1 MSYRLSDSVTS
12 VSPCL
17 SLSVPSL
24 ASVRTWGL
32 MSTVFLA
39 VLLVLPPC
47 LPAQVIIETAPGQA
61 PPPPPPP
68 PIQLPGMPARDQRGP
83 EVGTAQLRGRITA
96 ADGGAPLRKVQVRL
110 SAAALRMP
118 RMGTTDAEGKYE
130 FRDLPA
136 GRYTVMATKPGYVS
150 LQYGQR
156 RPLEQGRPI
165 ELADKQVADKI
176 DLRLPR
182 GGVLTGR
189 IVDEFN
195 DPVADASVSVMQMRY
210 TGGRRRPVPVSR
222 PSQTNDLGQFRVWGL
237 PPGEYLV
244 SATLRSFGMDPQ
256 MIMGASQESTGY
268 APTFYPGTASV
279 AEAQRVTVTLGAEA
293 SGIEFALLP
302 VRTAK
307 ITGIVVD
314 AEGRPFTEGNVMMI
328 QSMGTPGGGDGM
340 MFMAGPGGAG
350 RLGADGGFTI
360 SNVTP
365 GEYTLQ
371 ARVRRGKPGSAPA
384 SDFVMPGEG
393 ETGNA
398 TVTVTG
404 EDIAG
409 LVIVAS
415 RGAKMT
421 GHVLFDGAAPPAS
434 RTENLRVFAQPVG
447 GDSMP
452 MFGGM
457 PGRIG
462 TDGKFELTGLT
473 GRRVIRAMGAQG
485 WFVKSVRVDGR
496 DVTDSGI
503 DFKGGDDISGVEI
516 TLTTQ
521 MAEISGTVKGPDG
534 KPARDYAVVVFP
546 DDKDRWTPES
556 RYFGQARPDQE
567 GRFKVVGLPEETY
580 LVAALEYAD
589 GSDWRDPE
597 FLDRL
602 RESATRVTAA
612 SGTLKEIQL
621 TIVAVP

>member
-1 MSYRLSDSVTS
+1 MLVCVMTS
-12 VSPCL
+12 P
-17 SLSVPSL
+17 
-24 ASVRTWGL
+24 
-32 MSTVFLA
+32 VFS
-39 VLLVLPPC
+39 
-47 LPAQVIIETAPGQA
+47 QVIIETAPGQA

-68 PIQLPGMPARDQRGP
+68 PVQLPGMPARDQRGP
-83 EVGTAQLRGRITA
+83 EIGTAQLRGRITA

-110 SAAALRMP
+110 GAADLRMP
-118 RMGTTDAEGKYE
+118 RMATTDAEGKYE

-136 GRYTVMATKPGYVS
+136 GRYTVTATKPGYVS

-165 ELADKQVADKI
+165 ELVDKQVADKI

-195 DPVADASVSVMQMRY
+195 DPVSDASVAVMQMRY
-210 TGGRRRPVPVSR
+210 MGGRRRPVPVSR

-244 SATLRSFGMDPQ
+244 SATLRSFGIDPQ
-256 MIMGASQESTGY
+256 MILGASQDSTGY
-268 APTFYPGTASV
+268 APTFYPGTANV
-279 AEAQRVTVTLGAEA
+279 AEAQRVTVTLGSEA

-328 QSMGTPGGGDGM
+328 QTMGAPGIGGDGM
-340 MFMAGPGGAG
+340 VFMAGGPGGSG
-350 RLGADGGFTI
+350 RLGADGAFTI
-360 SNVTP
+360 SSVTP

-371 ARVRRGKPGSAPA
+371 ARVRRPKPGSAPA

-398 TVTVTG
+398 VVTVTG
-404 EDIAG
+404 EDVAG

-415 RGAKMT
+415 KGAKMA
-421 GHVLFDGAAPPAS
+421 GHVIFESAAPPTL
-434 RTENLRVFAQPVG
+434 RTENLRVYAQPLG

-457 PGRIG
+457 PGRLG

-473 GRRVIRAMGAQG
+473 GRRVIRAMGAPG
-485 WFVKSVRVDGR
+485 WFVKSVRSDGR

-503 DFKGGDDISGVEI
+503 DFKGGDDVSGVEI

-567 GRFKVVGLPEETY
+567 GRFKVLGLPDETY
-580 LVAALEYAD
+580 LVAALEYVE

-612 SGTLKEIQL
+612 SGASKQLELK
-621 TIVAVP
+621 IVSRP

>member
-1 MSYRLSDSVTS
+1 MAARGVLVMLVCLMTS
-12 VSPCL
+12 
-17 SLSVPSL
+17 
-24 ASVRTWGL
+24 
-32 MSTVFLA
+32 
-39 VLLVLPPC
+39 
-47 LPAQVIIETAPGQA
+47 PAFSQVIIESAPIQA
-61 PPPPPPP
+61 PPAPPPP
-68 PIQLPGMPARDQRGP
+68 PIQMPGMPARDRRGP
-83 EVGTAQLRGRITA
+83 EMTGTAQLRGRVTA
-96 ADGGAPLRKVQVRL
+96 ADSGAPLRKVQVRL
-110 SAAALRMP
+110 MGAGLGTP
-118 RMGTTDAEGKYE
+118 RMGTTDAEGRYE

-165 ELADKQVADKI
+165 ELVDKQVADKI

-189 IVDEFN
+189 IVDEFD
-195 DPVADASVSVMQMRY
+195 DPVSDASVAVMQMRY

-244 SATLRSFGMDPQ
+244 SATLRSFGVDPQ
-256 MIMGASQESTGY
+256 MIVGTSQDATGY
-268 APTFYPGTASV
+268 APTFYPGTANV
-279 AEAQRVTVTLGAEA
+279 AEAQRVTVTLGSEA
-293 SGIEFALLP
+293 SGVEFALLP

-314 AEGRPFTEGNVMMI
+314 TEGRPFTDGNVMMI
-328 QSMGTPGGGDGM
+328 QSMGMSGGGDGGM

-371 ARVRRGKPGSAPA
+371 ARVRRGKPGSASA
-384 SDFVMPGEG
+384 DFVMPGEG
-393 ETGNA
+393 DTGTAN
-398 TVTVTG
+398 VTVTG

-415 RGAKMT
+415 KGAKMT
-421 GHVLFDGAAPPAS
+421 GHVSFDGAPPPTT

-462 TDGKFELTGLT
+462 TDGKFELTGLM

-503 DFKGGDDISGVEI
+503 DFKGGDDIAGVEI

-580 LVAALEYAD
+580 LVAALEYVD

-612 SGTLKEIQL
+612 SGSLKEIKL

>member
-1 MSYRLSDSVTS
+1 MLLCLMTTPVFPQV
-12 VSPCL
+12 VS
-17 SLSVPSL
+17 
-24 ASVRTWGL
+24 
-32 MSTVFLA
+32 
-39 VLLVLPPC
+39 
-47 LPAQVIIETAPGQA
+47 IETAPGQA

-68 PIQLPGMPARDQRGP
+68 PIQLPGMPARDRRGP
-83 EVGTAQLRGRITA
+83 EIAGTAQLRGRVTA
-96 ADGGAPLRKVQVRL
+96 ADNAAPLRKVQVRL
-110 SAAALRMP
+110 SAAELRTP
-118 RMGTTDAEGKYE
+118 RMATTDAEGRYE

-136 GRYTVMATKPGYVS
+136 GRYTLTAGKPGYVS

-165 ELADKQVADKI
+165 ELADKQTADKI

-195 DPVADASVSVMQMRY
+195 DPVSDASVAVMQMRY
-210 TGGRRRPVPVSR
+210 MGGRRRPVPVSR

-244 SATLRSFGMDPQ
+244 SATLRSFGIDPQ
-256 MIMGASQESTGY
+256 MIVGASQDATGY
-268 APTFYPGTASV
+268 APTFYPGTANV
-279 AEAQRVTVTLGAEA
+279 AEAQRVTVNLGAEA
-293 SGIEFALLP
+293 SGVEFALLP
-302 VRTAK
+302 VRTSK
-307 ITGIVVD
+307 IAGIVVD
-314 AEGRPFTEGNVMMI
+314 AEGRPFTDGNVMMI
-328 QSMGTPGGGDGM
+328 QSMGMPGGGDGM
-340 MFMAGPGGAG
+340 MFMAGSGGSG
-350 RLGADGGFTI
+350 RLGADGAFTI

-384 SDFVMPGEG
+384 DFVMPGEG
-393 ETGNA
+393 ETGMA

-415 RGAKMT
+415 KGAKMT
-421 GHVLFDGAAPPAS
+421 GHVTFDGAAPPSS

-462 TDGKFELTGLT
+462 TDGKFELTGLM

-503 DFKGGDDISGVEI
+503 DFKGGEEISGVEI

-521 MAEISGTVKGPDG
+521 MAQISGTVKGPDG

-546 DDKDRWTPES
+546 EDKDRWTPES

-580 LVAALEYAD
+580 LVAALEYVD

-612 SGTLKEIQL
+612 SGTLKQIQL